1 MSGAVNKPQQ
11 GSPGFTSLTARV
23 DRAGDGLPGRQEMPP
38 VASNRVCALPVLWM
52 GHAPLC

>member
-23 DRAGDGLPGRQEMPP
+23 DGAGDGLPGRQEMPP
-38 VASNRVCALPVLWM
+38 VASNQVCALPVLWM